1 MSCPIHNNTRIRLA
15 SWTAFPLC
23 PYQDSNLRTSTST
36 WHVVLRR
43 VSSFT
48 CRLRIVRASETE
60 EGFLTTFKPIK
71 SVLFS
76 HPTNV
81 SYSLVFLGV
90 GLITDK
96 RIQTSVILHYG
107 LSASYVT
114 HGWPTV
120 AISALHFFFTAT
132 ARKPFQEFPTYLMG
146 CLPIIRS
153 FCFVFFNIQTL
164 FQKSK
169 YFSKIFNLR

>member
-1 MSCPIHNNTRIRLA
+1 MSCISLVPVSGFEPEPPVETGMHSVDLMQSIFTMCGHRKQKKD
-15 SWTAFPLC
+15 SWLP
-23 PYQDSNLRTSTST
+23 PNQS
-36 WHVVLRR
+36 
-43 VSSFT
+43 
-48 CRLRIVRASETE
+48 
-60 EGFLTTFKPIK
+60 K

-81 SYSLVFLGV
+81 SYSSVLSGV
-90 GLITDK
+90 GLVTDK
-96 RIQTSVILHYG
+96 RIQTSVILTYD
-107 LSASYVT
+107 LSASYVN

-153 FCFVFFNIQTL
+153 FCFLLLNIQTL

-169 YFSKIFNLR
+169 YFFFQKKLIFDKLYIF